1 MDIIILG
8 LLMMGNWTIYEMRKS
23 IETNFTSI
31 SSNSMGSI
39 QATIKKLLE
48 KELVK
53 YTEYVEHSVNKKKYA
68 ITKAGKEAFKL
79 RVSEP
84 ILYKEKNM
92 ELVKFFFL
100 GFVDKAKRIEQI
112 NGYIDELQ
120 EELEILKNVNKIK
133 TKTNFDENYL
143 NELIQ
148 CGAEAE
154 VISPQDGKTGLDNLY
169 EIASFQYAT
178 LELSI
183 AKIEFEINWFIDF
196 RNKIPK
202 SDKI

>member
-48 KELVK
+48 KELIE

-68 ITKAGKEAFKL
+68 ITKAGKETFKL

-84 ILYKEKNM
+84 IHYKEKNM

-100 GFVDKAKRIEQI
+100 GFVDKTKQIEQI
-112 NGYIDELQ
+112 NNYIVELQ
-120 EELEILKNVNKIK
+120 EELEILKNITRVKE
-133 TKTNFDENYL
+133 KTNFDEDYL
-143 NELIQ
+143 NKLIQ
-148 CGAEAE
+148 CGAETE
-154 VISPQDGKTGLDNLY
+154 VICPQHGKTGLDNLY

-196 RNKIPK
+196 RNRIQK
-202 SDKI
+202 SDS

>member
-48 KELVK
+48 KELIK

-68 ITKAGKEAFKL
+68 ITKAGKETFKF

-84 ILYKEKNM
+84 IHYKEKNM

-100 GFVDKAKRIEQI
+100 GFVDKTKQIEQI
-112 NGYIDELQ
+112 NNYIVELQ
-120 EELEILKNVNKIK
+120 EELEILKNITKVKE
-133 TKTNFDENYL
+133 KTNFDENYL

-148 CGAEAE
+148 CGAETE
-154 VISPQDGKTGLDNLY
+154 VISPQHGKTGLDNIY

-196 RNKIPK
+196 RNKIEK
-202 SDKI
+202 SDN

>member
-23 IETNFTSI
+23 IETNFSSI

-48 KELVK
+48 KELIK

-68 ITKAGKEAFKL
+68 ITKAGKETFKL

-84 ILYKEKNM
+84 IHYKEKNM

-100 GFVDKAKRIEQI
+100 GFVDKTKRIEQI
-112 NGYIDELQ
+112 NGYIAELQ
-120 EELEILKNVNKIK
+120 EELEILKNIDKIK
-133 TKTNFDENYL
+133 TKTKFDENYL

-148 CGAEAE
+148 YGAEKE
-154 VISPQDGKTGLDNLY
+154 VTSPQHGKTGLDNIY

-196 RNKIPK
+196 RNKIQK
-202 SDKI
+202 GR

>member
-1 MDIIILG
+1 
-8 LLMMGNWTIYEMRKS
+8 
-23 IETNFTSI
+23 
-31 SSNSMGSI
+31 MGSI

-48 KELVK
+48 KELIK

-100 GFVDKAKRIEQI
+100 GFVDQTKQMEQI
-112 NGYIDELQ
+112 NGYIVKLQ
-120 EELEILKNVNKIK
+120 EELEILKEINKRK
-133 TKTNFDENYL
+133 AKNTFDEIYL
-143 NELIQ
+143 NNLIQ
-148 CGAEAE
+148 NGAETE
-154 VISPQDGKTGLDNLY
+154 VTDLDNLY

-178 LELSI
+178 LEFSI
-183 AKIEFEINWFIDF
+183 AKLEFEINWFIDF
-196 RNKIPK
+196 KNKIHIK
-202 SDKI
+202 

>member
-23 IETNFTSI
+23 IETNFSSI

-39 QATIKKLLE
+39 QAAIKKLLE
-48 KELVK
+48 KELVV
-53 YTEYVEHSVNKKKYA
+53 YTEYVENSANKKKYA
-68 ITKAGKEAFKL
+68 ITKAGKETFKL

-100 GFVDKAKRIEQI
+100 GFVDQTKQMEQI
-112 NGYIDELQ
+112 NGYIVKLQ
-120 EELEILKNVNKIK
+120 EELEILKEINKRK
-133 TKTNFDENYL
+133 AKNTFDEIYL
-143 NELIQ
+143 NNLIQ
-148 CGAEAE
+148 NGAETE
-154 VISPQDGKTGLDNLY
+154 VTDLDNLY

-178 LELSI
+178 LEFSI
-183 AKIEFEINWFIDF
+183 AKLEFEINWFIDF
-196 RNKIPK
+196 KNKIHIK
-202 SDKI
+202 